1 VYIGEILSVREQVN
15 GFGIAVKDNG
25 EIGWVPMKILEELI

>member
-1 VYIGEILSVREQVN
+1 VYIGEILTVGEQLN

-25 EIGWVPMKILEELI
+25 ESGWIPMKCLEELE